1 MKDQDQNAWYRYV
14 FIRFLSVYCSWWWL
28 IEDQNKCEPF
38 EMVILEY
45 FSQNERSRS
54 EKCKPSV
61 LSNNARSLKLKQIL
75 YLALL

>member
-1 MKDQDQNAWYRYV
+1 
-14 FIRFLSVYCSWWWL
+14 
-28 IEDQNKCEPF
+28 
-38 EMVILEY
+38 MVILEY